1 MHQLNQVFLGGANDA
16 HVHMHFVILTD
27 AAEGSVVQETQQL
40 SLHTRRHFADF
51 VQQHGAAVS
60 LLEEPFLA
68 FRRVAKQL
76 AFNGIFRNRGAV
88 KCQIRLSR
96 TRARQMHRVSQQVF
110 PGAGI
115 PGNQQRRGQA
125 CKLARLVNH
134 MAHFRADGNNLAERA
149 NVLTGNVLQLATH
162 A

>member
-1 MHQLNQVFLGGANDA
+1 MHQFHQVLLGGANDA
-16 HVHMHFVILTD
+16 HVHMHLVILTD
-27 AAEGSVVQETQQL
+27 AAERAVVQETQQL
-40 SLHTRRHFADF
+40 SLHTRRHFADL
-51 VQQHGAAVS
+51 VQQYGTAVS

-68 FRRVAKQL
+68 LRRVTKQL
-76 AFNGIFRNRGAV
+76 AFNGIFRDRGTV

-96 TRARQMHRVSQQVF
+96 TRARQMHGVSQQVF

-115 PGNQQRRGQA
+115 AGNQQRRGQA
-125 CKLARLVNH
+125 CELTRLINH

-149 NVLTGNVLQLATH
+149 NVLTGEVLQLTTH